1 MLIVK
6 PIEDKKVQEEVCA
19 ACGAVY
25 DADALAYAA
34 REDETLIGVC
44 QFKLGAPCAE
54 VLDLK
59 SAAGVEDYEGMFI
72 LARGTLNFIDLCGVH
87 RARCRGGCGR
97 PYPAPCRRLP
107 RGRQK
112 PHGNGFDGR
121 IRRKMFAL
129 QILKINHSES
139 GSFCRFSFCI
149 DANFYFNVSMYQI

>member
-25 DADALAYAA
+25 DANALAYAA
-34 REDETLIGVC
+34 REDEALIGVC

-87 RARCRGGCGR
+87 RARCAADAGDLTLLRAVGFR
-97 PYPAPCRRLP
+97 EVDKNRLEMDLT
-107 RGRQK
+107 GE
-112 PHGNGFDGR
+112 FDGKCSR
-121 IRRKMFAL
+121 CK
-129 QILKINHSES
+129 S
-139 GSFCRFSFCI
+139 
-149 DANFYFNVSMYQI
+149 

>member
-34 REDETLIGVC
+34 REDKALIGVC
-44 QFKLGAPCAE
+44 QFRLGAPYAD

-59 SAAGVEDYEGMFI
+59 SAAGVDDYEGMFI

-87 RARCRGGCGR
+87 RARCTADAGDLTLLRAVGFR
-97 PYPAPCRRLP
+97 EVDKNRLEMDLT
-107 RGRQK
+107 GE
-112 PHGNGFDGR
+112 FDG
-121 IRRKMFAL
+121 KCSHC
-129 QILKINHSES
+129 KS
-139 GSFCRFSFCI
+139 
-149 DANFYFNVSMYQI
+149 

>member
-34 REDETLIGVC
+34 REDEALIGVC

-87 RARCRGGCGR
+87 RARCAADAGDLTLLRAVGFR
-97 PYPAPCRRLP
+97 EVDKNRLEMDLA
-107 RGRQK
+107 GE
-112 PHGNGFDGR
+112 FDG
-121 IRRKMFAL
+121 KCSHC
-129 QILKINHSES
+129 KS
-139 GSFCRFSFCI
+139 
-149 DANFYFNVSMYQI
+149 